1 MRAIWAA
8 RELARSQALGL
19 GYAFVGMGTNQESI
33 RQGQAAFASGKRIK
47 WKLR

>member
-1 MRAIWAA
+1 
-8 RELARSQALGL
+8 
-19 GYAFVGMGTNQESI
+19 MGTNQESI